1 MCLFFFFFND
11 TATTEIYTLSL
22 HDALPISL
30 GRLFFW
36 RSRADQP
43 RRASAPKALLMRTL
57 IRLTTIGVVAVGAAC
72 RDEPGSLV
80 TAPRRTGETSPVLS
94 LTASEE
100 APRVEATITVTAQA
114 TPESGA
120 RSEERRVGKECRSRW
135 SPYH

>member
-72 RDEPGSLV
+72 RDEPGSL
-80 TAPRRTGETSPVLS
+80 
-94 LTASEE
+94 
-100 APRVEATITVTAQA
+100 
-114 TPESGA
+114 
-120 RSEERRVGKECRSRW
+120 RSEEHTSELQSRLHLVCRLLLEKKKRGA
-135 SPYH
+135 YARTT